1 MKNLLIVSFFLVQS
15 CMAFAQN
22 CCINDS
28 AIREFQFPLTEKE
41 TNTVFYYFNDEWI
54 AIPIDIVSTD
64 SIQKMEVKDDKYGNR
79 AIFFTISPEYLDQI
93 KAETRKFLI
102 NLDPVCEFP
111 GGNGKFKEWLDTN
124 IQIPK
129 GYKGNERVVVE
140 FKVQPDGTVI
150 DPQIIRPSKNDA
162 ANAEALRLVRAL
174 PKFRVKYYTPKKSH
188 LTYLLP
194 IRFTEPGR
202 IFIRGGESE

>member
-1 MKNLLIVSFFLVQS
+1 M
-15 CMAFAQN
+15 
-22 CCINDS
+22 
-28 AIREFQFPLTEKE
+28 
-41 TNTVFYYFNDEWI
+41 FYYFNDEWI

-111 GGNGKFKEWLDTN
+111 EVTANSKEWLDTN

-129 GYKGNERVVVE
+129 GYKGNERVIVE
-140 FKVQPDGTVI
+140 FKIQPDGTVT
-150 DPQIIRPSKNDA
+150 A
-162 ANAEALRLVRAL
+162 
-174 PKFRVKYYTPKKSH
+174 PK
-188 LTYLLP
+188 L
-194 IRFTEPGR
+194 
-202 IFIRGGESE
+202 

>member
-124 IQIPK
+124 IQ
-129 GYKGNERVVVE
+129 
-140 FKVQPDGTVI
+140 
-150 DPQIIRPSKNDA
+150 
-162 ANAEALRLVRAL
+162 
-174 PKFRVKYYTPKKSH
+174 TP
-188 LTYLLP
+188 LFP
-194 IRFTEPGR
+194 NTELQD
-202 IFIRGGESE
+202 